1 VKKGCT
7 RRVRTLFL
15 LKMPIKIREIQ
26 QWMEARFPPN
36 WAEPWDHI
44 GLQIGDPE
52 QQVEGLGISLEAT
65 PRSVSWA
72 AQNGLQLLI
81 CHHPLFFQP
90 VDSLK
95 SNQEPGRTAL
105 NMAKG
110 EIALLTA
117 HTNLDSAPDGVCT
130 ALAHRLGL
138 IDLVPLEKR
147 LNDFVKLVVF
157 VPVGYEERIIR
168 VLDAAKEGRI
178 GSYRLCTFKCRGE
191 GTFVPEEGSHPF
203 QGEIARMERVSE
215 WRFEILVPRTGA
227 FELIEKIRAAHP
239 YEEMAYDVY
248 PVENLSADVGLGRV
262 GHFDPPISRE
272 TLIQRLKQDVEAPS
286 VRVCGSI
293 PPLIQKAAVCGGSG
307 SSLIPKA
314 MSEGVQ
320 VFICGEIGYHPMVS
334 HQGQA
339 MTLIE
344 IGHYPSEKWVIP
356 ALAGILRKAS
366 QVDDW
371 GIKILEDMHP
381 GDPYIKYY

>member
-1 VKKGCT
+1 
-7 RRVRTLFL
+7 
-15 LKMPIKIREIQ
+15 
-26 QWMEARFPPN
+26 MEARFPPS
-36 WAEPWDHI
+36 WAETWDHI
-44 GLQIGDPE
+44 GLQLGDPE
-52 QQVEGLGISLEAT
+52 QQVERLGISLEAT

-72 AQNGLQLLI
+72 AQNGLQLMI

-105 NMAKG
+105 RMAKE
-110 EIALLTA
+110 EISLLVA

-130 ALAHRLGL
+130 ALAHRLSL

-147 LNDFVKLVVF
+147 WRDLVKLVIF
-157 VPVGYEERIIR
+157 IPLGYEEKIIQ
-168 VLDAAKEGRI
+168 VLDDAKADRI

-203 QGEIARMERVSE
+203 LGEIDRIQRVSE
-215 WRFEILVPRTGA
+215 WRFEILIQRTKV
-227 FELIEKIRAAHP
+227 FDLIEKIRPAHP

-248 PVENLSADVGLGRV
+248 PVENSSADVGLGRV
-262 GHFDPPISRE
+262 GHFDPPISWE

-286 VRVCGSI
+286 VRVSGSI
-293 PPLIQKAAVCGGSG
+293 PHMIRKAAVCGGSG
-307 SSLIPKA
+307 SLLIPGA
-314 MSEGVQ
+314 FSAGAE

-339 MTLIE
+339 LTLIE

-356 ALAGILRKAS
+356 ALAGILRKTS

-371 GIKILEDMHP
+371 GIEILEDMHP
-381 GDPYIKYY
+381 GDPYVRYF